1 MHASGGRGFAASTPL
16 LSKVYLKP
24 EELNAEGEDLK
35 VPFPF
40 KTKDELRDLVLHQT
54 KSSPPSNKV
63 RGILRFYGLP
73 FSTEQGKKPGSVYMK
88 YPVLLVNGFQIN
100 DSYIISKTLAP
111 ILCGAPLSPELL
123 ELDEFITYT
132 VINALLVEMTSV
144 PSQVR
149 KYFSTATGLKAW
161 VFWLMSPIFPFFAPN
176 IMRKKMRKPGTIEEH
191 GNTLCAALKASS
203 RLNSWDPLRPKTY
216 DHITPRPAKHCYKV
230 LFSQQLCCALQSD
243 VCALFVGLD
252 PLRVL

>member
-1 MHASGGRGFAASTPL
+1 MHASGSRGFAASAPL
-16 LSKVYLKP
+16 LNKICLKP

-40 KTKDELRDLVLHQT
+40 KTKDELKNLVLHQT

-73 FSTEQGKKPGSVYMK
+73 FSTEQGKKPGSVYTK

-111 ILCGAPLSPELL
+111 ILCGAPLSAELL

-149 KYFSTATGLKAW
+149 KYFSTLSGLKAW
-161 VFWLMSPIFPFFAPN
+161 IFWLMSPIFPFFAPN
-176 IMRKKMRKPGTIEEH
+176 ILRKKMRKPGTLEEH
-191 GNTLCAALKASS
+191 GKTLCTALKGNLYFHGNEPGIIDAGLYGMLGYFDNIDALGFQKLMACGLKEWHD
-203 RLNSWDPLRPKTY
+203 RMKPKV
-216 DHITPRPAKHCYKV
+216 PS
-230 LFSQQLCCALQSD
+230 LW
-243 VCALFVGLD
+243 
-252 PLRVL
+252 